1 MVTLHSLGGSVKQ
14 AIYLIDDEPAIC
26 ASLSALLSTV
36 GWQTNTYESAQT
48 FQQEAGALSLLAG
61 CMLLDIRMPGKTGLT
76 LLDEWKQQGLAI
88 PVIIMT
94 GHGNIDL
101 CRRAFKNG
109 AFEFLTKPIDADL
122 LFEVV
127 GGALEQQVQRQKKQ
141 QKLRLIQD
149 QLSTLTAREN
159 EIFEQIMQG
168 QSSKEIA
175 RCYSL
180 SPRTVEAHRANIF
193 AKLKV
198 NSLPRLMS
206 VYGEI
211 ALWKK

>member
-1 MVTLHSLGGSVKQ
+1 MEQ
-14 AIYLIDDEPAIC
+14 YIWLIDDDAAIRD
-26 ASLSALLSTV
+26 SLSLLLSTV
-36 GWQTNTYESAQT
+36 GWQAQAFDSAHA
-48 FQQEAGALSLLAG
+48 FQHQAGNLAELTG

-76 LLDEWKQQGLAI
+76 LLHEWRQLGLTL

-127 GGALEQQVQRQKKQ
+127 GEAMAQ
-141 QKLRLIQD
+141 QKAHLERQQILLPLQEK
-149 QLSTLTAREN
+149 LATLTAREH
-159 EIFEQIMQG
+159 EMLQQLIQG
-168 QSSKEIA
+168 YSSKEIA
-175 RCYSL
+175 RLCSL

-193 AKLKV
+193 SKLEV
-198 NSLPRLMS
+198 NSLPKLLKIYADVAS
-206 VYGEI
+206 GS
-211 ALWKK
+211 K

>member
-1 MVTLHSLGGSVKQ
+1 MEQ
-14 AIYLIDDEPAIC
+14 YIWLIDDDAAIRD
-26 ASLSALLSTV
+26 SLSLLLSTV
-36 GWQTNTYESAQT
+36 GWQTQAFDSAHA
-48 FQQEAGALSLLAG
+48 FQCQAGDLAELTG

-76 LLDEWKQQGLAI
+76 LLDEWRQLGLTL

-127 GGALEQQVQRQKKQ
+127 GEAMAQQRAHLEQQ
-141 QKLRLIQD
+141 QKLLPLQEK
-149 QLSTLTAREN
+149 LATLTAREH
-159 EIFEQIMQG
+159 EMLQQLIQG
-168 QSSKEIA
+168 FSSKEIA
-175 RCYSL
+175 RICSL

-193 AKLKV
+193 SKLEV
-198 NSLPRLMS
+198 NSLPKLLKIYADVAS
-206 VYGEI
+206 GS
-211 ALWKK
+211 K

>member
-1 MVTLHSLGGSVKQ
+1 MERY
-14 AIYLIDDEPAIC
+14 IWLIDDDAAIRD
-26 ASLSALLSTV
+26 SLSLLLSTV
-36 GWQTNTYESAQT
+36 GWQAQAFDSAHA
-48 FQQEAGALSLLAG
+48 FQHQAGNLAELTG

-76 LLDEWKQQGLAI
+76 LLDEWRRLGLTL

-127 GGALEQQVQRQKKQ
+127 GEAMAQ
-141 QKLRLIQD
+141 QKAHLERQQILLPLQEK
-149 QLSTLTAREN
+149 LATLTAREH
-159 EIFEQIMQG
+159 EMLQQLIQG
-168 QSSKEIA
+168 YSSKEIA
-175 RCYSL
+175 RLCSL

-193 AKLKV
+193 SKLEV
-198 NSLPRLMS
+198 NSLPKLLKIYADVAS
-206 VYGEI
+206 GS
-211 ALWKK
+211 K

>member
-1 MVTLHSLGGSVKQ
+1 MEQ
-14 AIYLIDDEPAIC
+14 YIWLIDDDAAIRD
-26 ASLSALLSTV
+26 SLSLLLSTV
-36 GWQTNTYESAQT
+36 CWQTQAFDSAHA
-48 FQQEAGALSLLAG
+48 FQHQAGNLAELTG

-76 LLDEWKQQGLAI
+76 LLDEWRQLGLTL

-127 GGALEQQVQRQKKQ
+127 GEAMAQ
-141 QKLRLIQD
+141 QKAHLERQQILLPLQEK
-149 QLSTLTAREN
+149 LATLTAREH
-159 EIFEQIMQG
+159 EMLQQLIQG
-168 QSSKEIA
+168 YSSKEIA
-175 RCYSL
+175 RICSL

-193 AKLKV
+193 SKLEV
-198 NSLPRLMS
+198 NSLPKLLKIYADVAS
-206 VYGEI
+206 GS
-211 ALWKK
+211 K

>member
-1 MVTLHSLGGSVKQ
+1 MERY
-14 AIYLIDDEPAIC
+14 IWLIDDDAAIRD
-26 ASLSALLSTV
+26 SLSLLLSTV
-36 GWQTNTYESAQT
+36 GWQAQAFDSAHA
-48 FQQEAGALSLLAG
+48 FQHQAGNLAELTG

-76 LLDEWKQQGLAI
+76 LLDEWRQLGLTL

-127 GGALEQQVQRQKKQ
+127 GEAMAQ
-141 QKLRLIQD
+141 QKAHLERQQILLPLQEK
-149 QLSTLTAREN
+149 LATLTAREH
-159 EIFEQIMQG
+159 EMLQQLIQG
-168 QSSKEIA
+168 YSSKEIA
-175 RCYSL
+175 RLCSL

-193 AKLKV
+193 SKLEV
-198 NSLPRLMS
+198 NSLPKLLKIYADVAS
-206 VYGEI
+206 GS
-211 ALWKK
+211 K

>member
-1 MVTLHSLGGSVKQ
+1 MEQ
-14 AIYLIDDEPAIC
+14 YIWLIDDDAAIRD
-26 ASLSALLSTV
+26 SLSLLLSTV
-36 GWQTNTYESAQT
+36 GWQAQAFDSAHA
-48 FQQEAGALSLLAG
+48 FQHQAGNLAELTG

-76 LLDEWKQQGLAI
+76 LLDEWRQLGLTL

-127 GGALEQQVQRQKKQ
+127 GEAMAQ
-141 QKLRLIQD
+141 QKAHLERQQILLPLQEK
-149 QLSTLTAREN
+149 LATLTAREH
-159 EIFEQIMQG
+159 EMLQQLIQG
-168 QSSKEIA
+168 YSSKEIA
-175 RCYSL
+175 RLCSL

-193 AKLKV
+193 SKLEV
-198 NSLPRLMS
+198 NSLPKLLKIYADVAS
-206 VYGEI
+206 GS
-211 ALWKK
+211 K

>member
-1 MVTLHSLGGSVKQ
+1 MEQ
-14 AIYLIDDEPAIC
+14 YIWLIDDDAAIRD
-26 ASLSALLSTV
+26 SLSLLLSTV
-36 GWQTNTYESAQT
+36 CWQTQAFDSAHA
-48 FQQEAGALSLLAG
+48 FQHQAGNLAELTG

-76 LLDEWKQQGLAI
+76 LLDEWRQLGLTL

-127 GGALEQQVQRQKKQ
+127 GEAMAQ
-141 QKLRLIQD
+141 QKAHLERQQILLPLQEK
-149 QLSTLTAREN
+149 LATLTAREH
-159 EIFEQIMQG
+159 EMLQQLIQG
-168 QSSKEIA
+168 YSSKEIA
-175 RCYSL
+175 RICSL

-193 AKLKV
+193 SKLEV
-198 NSLPRLMS
+198 NSLPKLLK
-206 VYGEI
+206 VYADI
-211 ALWKK
+211 ASGSK

>member
-1 MVTLHSLGGSVKQ
+1 MTQ

-36 GWQTNTYESAQT
+36 GWQTKTFDSAQT
-48 FQQEAGALSLLAG
+48 FQREAGELSLLSG

-76 LLDEWKQQGLAI
+76 LLDEWQQQGLVI

-127 GGALEQQVQRQKKQ
+127 GGALEQQAQQQKQRQKLQ
-141 QKLRLIQD
+141 LMQER
-149 QLSTLTAREN
+149 LSTLTARES

-168 QSSKEIA
+168 QSGKEIA
-175 RCYSL
+175 RRFAL
-180 SPRTVEAHRANIF
+180 SPRTVEAHRASIF
-193 AKLKV
+193 VKLDV
-198 NSLPRLMS
+198 HSLSRLIS
-206 VYGEI
+206 TYGEV
-211 ALWKK
+211 AQWKKTAGD

>member
-1 MVTLHSLGGSVKQ
+1 MEQ
-14 AIYLIDDEPAIC
+14 YIWLIDDDAAIC
-26 ASLSALLSTV
+26 DSLSLLLSTV
-36 GWQTNTYESAQT
+36 GWQTQAFDNAHA
-48 FQQEAGALSLLAG
+48 FQHQAGNLAELTG

-76 LLDEWKQQGLAI
+76 LLDEWRQLGLTL

-127 GGALEQQVQRQKKQ
+127 GEAMAQ
-141 QKLRLIQD
+141 QKAHLERQQILLPLQEK
-149 QLSTLTAREN
+149 LATLTAREH
-159 EIFEQIMQG
+159 EMLQQLLQG
-168 QSSKEIA
+168 YSSKEIA
-175 RCYSL
+175 RLCSL

-193 AKLKV
+193 SKLEV
-198 NSLPRLMS
+198 NSLPKLLKI
-206 VYGEI
+206 YADI
-211 ALWKK
+211 ASGSK